1 MSDEGPLQEED
12 EEITP
17 DEGWLATFADMS
29 LLLLV
34 FFILLFSLSTL
45 DPSKFTES
53 FGSIK
58 GALGGATMGMPPVAT
73 ESKGEQ
79 GALHEAVKM
88 RKEHIEAQKQTFNEI
103 RSYLTQN
110 GVEGQVGAVLDEG
123 TITLRLPAN
132 ILFGRFQ
139 EGLNEESHKILRVL
153 HEIFVNRR
161 EQQID
166 VRGYTDDG
174 PPPAGLRFKDNWEL
188 SALRAVSVLRYLL
201 SQGIEASRLTA
212 TGFGDL
218 EPLVPNTTEENRARN
233 RRVEFVL
240 HRNVTKAG
248 NK

>member
-1 MSDEGPLQEED
+1 MSDGPMQEED

-45 DPSKFTES
+45 EPSKFTES

-58 GALGGATMGMPPVAT
+58 GALGGASMGMPPVAT

-79 GALHEAVKM
+79 GAQHEAVKA
-88 RKEHIEAQKQTFNEI
+88 RKQLIEAQKQTFNEI
-103 RSYLTQN
+103 RSFLTQN

-132 ILFGRFQ
+132 VLFERFQ
-139 EGLNEESHKILRVL
+139 ETLGPDAHKILRVL
-153 HEIFVNRR
+153 QEIFVHRR

-166 VRGYTDDG
+166 IRGYTDDE

-188 SALRAVSVLRYLL
+188 SALRSVSVLRYLL

-212 TGFGDL
+212 TGFGEL
-218 EPLVPNTTEENRARN
+218 EPLLPNTSVENRARN

-240 HRNVTKAG
+240 QRNIIKG
-248 NK
+248 ENK

>member
-1 MSDEGPLQEED
+1 MSDGPLQEED
-12 EEITP
+12 EEITT
-17 DEGWLATFADMS
+17 DESWLATFADMS
-29 LLLLV
+29 MLLLV

-58 GALGGATMGMPPVAT
+58 GALGGDKMGMPPVST
-73 ESKGEQ
+73 KSQGDQ
-79 GALHEAVKM
+79 GAQHEAVKL
-88 RKEHIEAQKQTFNEI
+88 RKEQIEAQKQTFNEI

-132 ILFGRFQ
+132 VLFERFH
-139 EGLNEESHKILRVL
+139 ETLSADSHKLLRVL

-166 VRGYTDDG
+166 IRGYTDDEA
-174 PPPAGLRFKDNWEL
+174 PPAGLRYRDNWEL

-201 SQGIEASRLTA
+201 SQGIEPSRLTA
-212 TGFGDL
+212 TGFGEL
-218 EPLVPNTTEENRARN
+218 EPLLPNTTEANRARN

-240 HRNVTKAG
+240 QRKVTKAG
-248 NK
+248 NN